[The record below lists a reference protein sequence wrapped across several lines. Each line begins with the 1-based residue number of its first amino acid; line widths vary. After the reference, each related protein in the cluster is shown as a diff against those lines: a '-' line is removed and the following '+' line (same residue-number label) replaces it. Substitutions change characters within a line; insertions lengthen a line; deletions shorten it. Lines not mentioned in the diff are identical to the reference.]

1 MKKHVF
7 LTGIFSILILSVF
20 AQEKIKGN
28 RNVTI
33 VETKIDPF
41 NKLVISQD
49 FEVVLVKG
57 FDASVEIEADENLHN
72 VINFNVSNGVLALS
86 SDYKITSK
94 KKLNITIKYTEDLSF
109 IQLKND
115 AEISAI
121 SAFNSPEITLELHDN
136 SNTELNIESKKLN
149 IIAQAKSKLKLNIQS
164 DSVHLEL
171 NESSKMEALING
183 QYLKADLYQSA
194 KADIEGTCA
203 ELHLN
208 TMNFTDFIG
217 KNFTCKNS
225 KILAEDSSD
234 VTTHTEEHLILEATG
249 DSEIEL
255 YGLPKITIDKF
266 SGTTE
271 LKKKEL

>member
-1 MKKHVF
+1 MKKCLF
-7 LTGIFSILILSVF
+7 LTGIFAILTLSVF

-41 NKLVISQD
+41 NKLVVSQD
-49 FEVVLVKG
+49 FQVVLVKG
-57 FDASVEIEADENLHN
+57 FDASVEIEADENLHDI
-72 VINFNVSNGVLALS
+72 INFDVSNGVLSLS
-86 SDYKITSK
+86 TDYKIRSK
-94 KKLNITIKYTEDLSF
+94 RKLNITIKYTEDLSF
-109 IQLKND
+109 IQLKN
-115 AEISAI
+115 AAKISAI
-121 SAFNSPEITLELHDN
+121 STFGNPEITLELHDD

-194 KADIEGTCA
+194 KANIEGTCA
-203 ELHLN
+203 KLDLN
-208 TMNFTDFIG
+208 TMNFSDFTG

-225 KILAEDSSD
+225 TILAEDSSD
-234 VTTHTEEHLILEATG
+234 VAIHTEEHLILEATG

-255 YGLPKITIDKF
+255 YGLPKITINTF